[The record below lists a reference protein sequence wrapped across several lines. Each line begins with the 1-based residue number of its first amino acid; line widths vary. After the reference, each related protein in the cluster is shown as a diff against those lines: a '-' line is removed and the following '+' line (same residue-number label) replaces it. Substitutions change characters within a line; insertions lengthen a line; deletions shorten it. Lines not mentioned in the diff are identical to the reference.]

1 MASEII
7 NHRWWTDKD
16 PSAALAASCDDIASR
31 EKWRTAELLRSWRLY
46 SGRKW
51 ANLRQIGRTN
61 HVSYETTNDRVR
73 YNVIASIVETIVAKL
88 SKNRP
93 APSFVTNGADWK
105 TRRMTGKLN
114 KFGKGVLHASGVYDQ
129 LDEILKEWAVCGTTA
144 LKFCADEGEKK
155 IYAERAF
162 LWELFVPSWEA
173 ERGSPKTLM
182 QRTQVDRA
190 ALEERFGTGAGKEKR
205 LAAIR
210 MCGPQTTLDAN
221 VGIADDGSDLVT
233 VYEGWRLGSDGK
245 PGRHVICV
253 SQGVLLDEEW
263 TRPAFPFA
271 FAKYSKLPGS
281 FWGVG
286 VAHRQAG
293 KQFEIN
299 NLLQKIQQNTHM
311 LANPTTF
318 VEANSGIPEAHLTND
333 IGAVVKL
340 APGGAPPTR
349 LVLPIMPAEV
359 YNQVETYK
367 RDAYEEEGVSQ
378 LSASARKPAGLDSL
392 PSLREFSDIESERF
406 LPQGHEVERFII
418 ECVDRCIELAED
430 IPGYEVDTMDRRANE
445 RMKWK
450 DIKVARDSFVLLCFP
465 VSSLPQN
472 PAARRQTVQEYAQ
485 AGWITVDKAKELLD
499 FPDLEENESV
509 EGASMHFVRKQVEKI
524 LDGEKASPPD
534 PRMNLAQAL
543 PWILGVYM
551 RERANGCPED
561 ILERLR
567 TYLSQV
573 EAFEAAA
580 RQAAQP
586 QQPMAPPGGGE
597 VPPPVAMA

>member
-1 MASEII
+1 MPDII
-7 NHRWWTDKD
+7 NHRWWDAKD
-16 PSAALAASCDDIASR
+16 PAADLAASCDDIANR
-31 EKWRTAELLRSWRLY
+31 EKWRTQELLRSWRLY

-61 HVSYETTNDRVR
+61 HTAFDTTNDRVR
-73 YNVIASIVETIVAKL
+73 YNVVSSIVETIVAKL

-105 TRRMTGKLN
+105 TRRLTNKLN

-129 LDEILKEWAVCGTTA
+129 LDEVLKEWAVCGTTA
-144 LKFCADEGEKK
+144 LKFCADGKK
-155 IYAERAF
+155 IKAERAF

-173 ERGSPKTLM
+173 ERGSPRTLM
-182 QRTQVDRA
+182 QRTQIDRH
-190 ALEERFGTGAGKEKR
+190 ALMERFGEGAGREKR

-210 MCGPQTTLDAN
+210 MCGPMTTLDPT
-221 VGIADDGSDLVT
+221 VGKPDDGSDLVT
-233 VYEGWRLGSDGK
+233 VYEGWRLGADGS

-263 TRPAFPFA
+263 ARPGFPFA

-299 NLLQKIQQNTHM
+299 SLLQKIQQNTHM

-318 VEANSGIPEAHLTND
+318 IEANSGIPEAHITND
-333 IGAVVKL
+333 IGAIVKM
-340 APGGAPPTR
+340 APGTAPPTR

-359 YNQVETYK
+359 YAQVESYK

-418 ECVDRCIELAED
+418 ECVDRCIELAET

-445 RMKWK
+445 RMRWN
-450 DIKVARDSFVLLCFP
+450 DIKVARDAFVLQCFP

-485 AGWITVDKAKELLD
+485 AKWITVDKAKELLD
-499 FPDLEENESV
+499 FPDLEENESI
-509 EGASMHFVRKQVEKI
+509 EGASMAFLRKQVERI
-524 LDGEKASPPD
+524 LDGEPGSPPD
-534 PRMNLAQAL
+534 PRMNLSTAL
-543 PWILGVYM
+543 PWVLGVYL

-561 ILERLR
+561 VLQGLR
-567 TYLSQV
+567 SYLAQM
-573 EAFEAAA
+573 EAFAS
-580 RQAAQP
+580 AAQRASAP
-586 QQPMAPPGGGE
+586 QPQPMAPQGGGE